1 MLSSEVLGFTVFALI
16 ALSAGQAFTQ
26 QNGRTRLLGS
36 SFGVLGINATFDYII
51 VGGGTAGLTVAQR
64 LAKNPQLSI
73 AVVEGGSFYEI
84 DNGNYSQIPG
94 YDVKFSSPDPA
105 SIQPLVDWGFVT
117 APQTDTRID
126 TKQQLDNR
134 RIHYTQ
140 GKCLGGSS
148 GRNYL
153 AYQRGTRGSYEQWA
167 NQIGDQSYTFDN
179 LFPYF
184 QKSPHF
190 TPPDNVKRGAG
201 SSVLYDPN
209 AFSSAGGPLQVSYTN
224 FYQPFS
230 AFIKQGLQKLGLEN
244 IAGLNSGSLLGFS
257 EFTLTVDPKAAIR
270 SSSETS
276 FLQEALATS
285 TLQVY
290 QKSIAKRILFNDSK
304 VAQGVIVETA
314 GVQYELS
321 ARKEIIVS
329 AGVFRTPQML
339 MVSGVGPS
347 ATLRGLNI
355 PIISALEGVGQGMQ
369 DQPYYSLAY
378 KVNVSTNSRLLVD
391 PAFAAQATEDFLACQ
406 TGPLS
411 SPGGNWVGWE
421 KIPSP
426 LRDGLSKAALS
437 DLSTFPDDWP
447 EIELLPL
454 ASAAIP
460 ATDTD
465 NYAISSIALLTTT
478 SRGNVTIVSTDT
490 NDNPVVSTNWL
501 STDTDQ
507 ELAVAG
513 FKRARQL
520 AASISITVGPEVL
533 PGPQVRTDEQIL
545 QFIRGTVGPI
555 HHASATC
562 AMGTRSNPN
571 AVIDPTGKVYGV
583 QGLRVVDA
591 SAFPLLPPGHPQA
604 TVYMLAEKIAD
615 EILNGE

>member
-1 MLSSEVLGFTVFALI
+1 MLSSEALGFTAFALV
-16 ALSAGQAFTQ
+16 ALCAGQDFFTQ

-36 SFGVLGINATFDYII
+36 SFGVLGINATFDYVII
-51 VGGGTAGLTVAQR
+51 GGGTAGLTVAQR
-64 LAKNPQLSI
+64 LATNPQLSI

-84 DNGNYSQIPG
+84 DNGNYSQIPA
-94 YDVKFSSPDPA
+94 YDTKFSSPDPA
-105 SIQPLVDWGFVT
+105 SIQPLVDWGIVT
-117 APQTDTRID
+117 APQTH
-126 TKQQLDNR
+126 LDNR

-167 NQIGDQSYTFDN
+167 NQVGDQSYAFDK
-179 LFPYF
+179 LLPYF

-190 TPPDNVKRGAG
+190 TPPDYVKRGAG
-201 SSVLYDPN
+201 SSVLYDSN

-224 FYQPFS
+224 FYQPISPFV
-230 AFIKQGLQKLGLEN
+230 KQGLQELGLEN

-276 FLQEALATS
+276 FLQEAFATS

-290 QKSIAKRILFNDSK
+290 QKSVAKRILFNDSK

-321 ARKEIIVS
+321 ARKEVIVS

-347 ATLRGLNI
+347 ATLGRLNI
-355 PIISALEGVGQGMQ
+355 PMISALEGVGDK

-378 KVNVSTNSRLLVD
+378 KVNVTTNSQLLVD
-391 PAFAAQATEDFLACQ
+391 PAFAAQATEDFLASQ

-411 SPGGNWVGWE
+411 SPGGNWV
-421 KIPSP
+421 
-426 LRDGLSKAALS
+426 

-454 ASAAIP
+454 ASAAVP
-460 ATDTD
+460 ATDSD
-465 NYAISSIALLTTT
+465 NYAISSVALLTTT
-478 SRGNVTIVSTDT
+478 SRGSVTIASTDT

-501 STDTDQ
+501 LTDTDQ

-520 AASISITVGPEVL
+520 AAAIGITVGPEVL
-533 PGPQVRTDEQIL
+533 PGPQVQTDEQIL

-562 AMGTRSNPN
+562 
-571 AVIDPTGKVYGV
+571 
-583 QGLRVVDA
+583 GLI
-591 SAFPLLPPGHPQA
+591 H
-604 TVYMLAEKIAD
+604 
-615 EILNGE
+615 

>member
-1 MLSSEVLGFTVFALI
+1 MLSSEALGFTAFALV
-16 ALSAGQAFTQ
+16 ALSAGQDFFTQ
-26 QNGRTRLLGS
+26 QNGRTRILGS
-36 SFGVLGINATFDYII
+36 SFGILGINATFDYVII
-51 VGGGTAGLTVAQR
+51 GGGTAGLTVAQR
-64 LAKNPQLSI
+64 LATNPQLSI

-84 DNGNYSQIPG
+84 DNGNYSQIPA
-94 YDVKFSSPDPA
+94 YDVEFSSPDPA
-105 SIQPLVDWGFVT
+105 SIQPLVDWGIVT
-117 APQTDTRID
+117 APQ
-126 TKQQLDNR
+126 
-134 RIHYTQ
+134 
-140 GKCLGGSS
+140 
-148 GRNYL
+148 
-153 AYQRGTRGSYEQWA
+153 AWA
-167 NQIGDQSYTFDN
+167 NQIGDQSYAFDK
-179 LFPYF
+179 LLPYF

-190 TPPDNVKRGAG
+190 TPPDYVKRGAG

-230 AFIKQGLQKLGLEN
+230 PFVKQGLQELGLEN

-276 FLQEALATS
+276 FLQEAFATS

-290 QKSIAKRILFNDSK
+290 QKSVAKRILFNDNK

-321 ARKEIIVS
+321 ARKEVIVS

-347 ATLRGLNI
+347 ATLRRLNI

-378 KVNVSTNSRLLVD
+378 KVNATTNSQLLVD
-391 PAFAAQATEDFLACQ
+391 PAFAAQATEDFLATQ

-426 LRDGLSKAALS
+426 LREGLSKAALS

-454 ASAAIP
+454 ASAAVP
-460 ATDTD
+460 STDSD

-478 SRGNVTIVSTDT
+478 SRGNVTIASTDT

-501 STDTDQ
+501 LTDTDQ

-520 AASISITVGPEVL
+520 AAAIDITVGQEVL
-533 PGPQVRTDEQIL
+533 PGPQVQTDEQIL

-562 AMGTRSNPN
+562 AMGERSNPK

-604 TVYMLAEKIAD
+604 SVYMLAEKIAD

>member
-1 MLSSEVLGFTVFALI
+1 MLSSEALGFTAFALV
-16 ALSAGQAFTQ
+16 ALSAGQDFFTQ

-36 SFGVLGINATFDYII
+36 SFGVLGINATFDYVI

-64 LAKNPQLSI
+64 LATNPQLSI

-84 DNGNYSQIPG
+84 DNGNYSQIPA
-94 YDVKFSSPDPA
+94 YDVEFSSPDPA
-105 SIQPLVDWGFVT
+105 SIQPLVDWGIVT
-117 APQTDTRID
+117 APQTH
-126 TKQQLDNR
+126 LDNR

-167 NQIGDQSYTFDN
+167 NLTGDQSYAFDQ
-179 LFPYF
+179 LLPYF

-190 TPPDNVKRGAG
+190 TPPDYVKRGAG

-224 FYQPFS
+224 FYQPLSPFV
-230 AFIKQGLQKLGLEN
+230 KQGLQELGLEN

-276 FLQEALATS
+276 FLQEAFATS

-290 QKSIAKRILFNDSK
+290 QKSVAKRILFNDSK

-314 GVQYELS
+314 GAQYELS
-321 ARKEIIVS
+321 ARKEVIVS

-347 ATLRGLNI
+347 ATLRRLNI

-369 DQPYYSLAY
+369 DDKDQPYYSLAY
-378 KVNVSTNSRLLVD
+378 KVNVTTNSQLLVD
-391 PAFAAQATEDFLACQ
+391 PVFAAQATEDFLATQ

-426 LRDGLSKAALS
+426 LREGLSKAALS

-454 ASAAIP
+454 ASAAVP
-460 ATDTD
+460 ATDSD

-478 SRGNVTIVSTDT
+478 SRGNVTIASTDT

-501 STDTDQ
+501 LTDTDQ

-520 AASISITVGPEVL
+520 AAAIGITVGPEVF
-533 PGPQVRTDEQIL
+533 PGPQVQTDEQIL

-562 AMGTRSNPN
+562 AMGERSNPN

-604 TVYMLAEKIAD
+604 SVYMLAEKIAD